1 MFMKKRIIIILSL
14 VMLIL
19 TFIFAEIFS
28 IYHFGSV
35 PTLLTTLYLISIFS
49 IFEYLSISLTYV
61 IRKIIKKEKIGLK
74 KISGLILLFIVL
86 LLVLIF
92 LIVLDFDYLNWY
104 AYSSPFYLNVI
115 YRSIEFLVPSIAL
128 TVFGILLIKNKK

>member
-1 MFMKKRIIIILSL
+1 MKKRKILILTILTL
-14 VMLIL
+14 VL

-28 IYHFGSV
+28 IYHFGSL
-35 PTLLTTLYLISIFS
+35 PTLLTSLYLISIFLT
-49 IFEYLSISLTYV
+49 FEYLSISLTYV
-61 IRKIIKKEKIGLK
+61 IRKIIKKEKLSFK
-74 KISGLILLFIVL
+74 KILGLIFLFIAL

-128 TVFGILLIKNKK
+128 TIFGILLIKSK

>member
-1 MFMKKRIIIILSL
+1 MKKSLVFILSIITL
-14 VMLIL
+14 VL

-35 PTLLTTLYLISIFS
+35 PTLLTSIYLISIFLTL
-49 IFEYLSISLTYV
+49 EYLSISLTYV
-61 IRKIIKKEKIGLK
+61 IRKIIQKEKLGFK
-74 KISGLILLFIVL
+74 KIIGLILFFIAL
-86 LLVLIF
+86 SLVLIF
-92 LIVLDFDYLNWY
+92 LIIINFDYLNWY

-128 TVFGILLIKNKK
+128 TIFGILLIKNKK

>member
-1 MFMKKRIIIILSL
+1 MKKRIIIILSL
-14 VMLIL
+14 VMLVL

-74 KISGLILLFIVL
+74 KISGLILLFIAL

>member
-1 MFMKKRIIIILSL
+1 MKKRIIIILSL
-14 VMLIL
+14 VMLVL

-61 IRKIIKKEKIGLK
+61 IRKIIKKEKIDLK
-74 KISGLILLFIVL
+74 KISGLILLFIAL

>member
-1 MFMKKRIIIILSL
+1 MKKRNILIGSIISIII
-14 VMLIL
+14 

-28 IYHFGSV
+28 LYHFGSV
-35 PTLLTTLYLISIFS
+35 PTLLTILYLISIFS
-49 IFEYLSISLTYV
+49 MFEYLLISTTYV
-61 IRKIIKKEKIGLK
+61 IRKIIKKEKIGFK
-74 KISGLILLFIVL
+74 KIIGIILFFIALSL
-86 LLVLIF
+86 LLIF

-128 TVFGILLIKNKK
+128 TIFGILLIKNKK

>member
-1 MFMKKRIIIILSL
+1 MKKKKILILTIITLF
-14 VMLIL
+14 L

-35 PTLLTTLYLISIFS
+35 PTLLTSLYLISIFS
-49 IFEYLSISLTYV
+49 VFEYLLISLIYV
-61 IRKIIKKEKIGLK
+61 VRKIVKKEKIGFK
-74 KISGLILLFIVL
+74 KIIGLILFFIALSL
-86 LLVLIF
+86 LLIF

-104 AYSSPFYLNVI
+104 AHSSPFYLNVI

-128 TVFGILLIKNKK
+128 TIFGILLIKNQK

>member
-1 MFMKKRIIIILSL
+1 MKKKKILILTIITLF
-14 VMLIL
+14 L

-35 PTLLTTLYLISIFS
+35 PTLLTSLYLISIFS
-49 IFEYLSISLTYV
+49 VFEYLLISLIYV
-61 IRKIIKKEKIGLK
+61 VRKIVKKEKIGLK
-74 KISGLILLFIVL
+74 KIIGLILFFIAL
-86 LLVLIF
+86 LLLLIF

-128 TVFGILLIKNKK
+128 TIFGILLIKNKK

>member
-1 MFMKKRIIIILSL
+1 MKKRNILIGTIISII
-14 VMLIL
+14 V

-35 PTLLTTLYLISIFS
+35 PTLLTLLYLISIFS

-61 IRKIIKKEKIGLK
+61 IRKIIKKEKIGFR
-74 KISGLILLFIVL
+74 KIIGLIIFFIAL
-86 LLVLIF
+86 LLLLIY
-92 LIVLDFDYLNWY
+92 LIVIDFDYLNWY

-128 TVFGILLIKNKK
+128 TIFGILLIKNKK

>member
-1 MFMKKRIIIILSL
+1 MKKRKILILTILTL
-14 VMLIL
+14 VL

-28 IYHFGSV
+28 IYHFGSL
-35 PTLLTTLYLISIFS
+35 PTLLTSLYLISIFLT
-49 IFEYLSISLTYV
+49 FEYLSISLTYV
-61 IRKIIKKEKIGLK
+61 IRKIIKKEKLSFK
-74 KISGLILLFIVL
+74 KILGLIFLFIAL

-128 TVFGILLIKNKK
+128 TIFGILLIKIKM

>member
-35 PTLLTTLYLISIFS
+35 PTLLTSLYLISIFS

-104 AYSSPFYLNVI
+104 VYSSPFYLNVI
-115 YRSIEFLVPSIAL
+115 YRSIEFLVPSIVL
-128 TVFGILLIKNKK
+128 TIFGVLLIKNKK

>member
-1 MFMKKRIIIILSL
+1 MKKRNILIGSIISIII
-14 VMLIL
+14 

-28 IYHFGSV
+28 LYHFGSV

-49 IFEYLSISLTYV
+49 MFEYLLISTTYV
-61 IRKIIKKEKIGLK
+61 IRKLIKKEKLEIK
-74 KISGLILLFIVL
+74 KIIGIILLFVAL
-86 LLVLIF
+86 LLLLIF

-128 TVFGILLIKNKK
+128 TIFGILLIKNKK

>member
-1 MFMKKRIIIILSL
+1 MKKRIIIILSL

>member
-1 MFMKKRIIIILSL
+1 MKKRNILIGSIISIII
-14 VMLIL
+14 

-28 IYHFGSV
+28 LYHFGSV
-35 PTLLTTLYLISIFS
+35 PTLLTILYLISIFS
-49 IFEYLSISLTYV
+49 MFEYLLISTTYV
-61 IRKIIKKEKIGLK
+61 IRKIIKKEKIGFK
-74 KISGLILLFIVL
+74 KIIGIILFFIALSL
-86 LLVLIF
+86 LLIF

-128 TVFGILLIKNKK
+128 TIFGILLIKNQK

>member
-1 MFMKKRIIIILSL
+1 MKNRIIIILTIITL
-14 VMLIL
+14 VL

-28 IYHFGSV
+28 IYHFGSL
-35 PTLLTTLYLISIFS
+35 PTLLTSLYLISIFS

-61 IRKIIKKEKIGLK
+61 IKKIIKKEKLGFKRIFR
-74 KISGLILLFIVL
+74 LILFFIALSL
-86 LLVLIF
+86 LLIF
-92 LIVLDFDYLNWY
+92 LIVLEFDYLNWY

-128 TVFGILLIKNKK
+128 TIFGILLIKN